1 MITEFQIFESK
12 QVGIIYH
19 FTSIYTLYNIL
30 SEREPSLRPMGVT
43 ICCTRNFDMKSKEL
57 KLEKQCCRITLDGNK
72 ISNNYKITPYIHTG
86 WNESARTLYGE
97 EREERI
103 TINGR
108 LNLNKYALRIDIL
121 NNPPIID
128 YYPKHL
134 FGGINTYTFE
144 PNQYL
149 QNKDEIKKYYNEFKN
164 KIKELNLSIPIFFVN
179 KMIPIGNIGVLPYN
193 V

>member
-72 ISNNYKITPYIHTG
+72 ISEKYKTKPHFDR
-86 WNESARTLYGE
+86 NHPEPE

-103 TINGR
+103 TINGK
-108 LNLNKYALRIDIL
+108 LNLKKYALRIDIL
-121 NNPPIID
+121 NNPPIINTPD
-128 YYPKHL
+128 KNVYS
-134 FGGINTYTFE
+134 GAINTYRFE

-149 QNKDEIKKYYNEFKN
+149 QNEDEIKKYYNEFKT

-179 KMIPIGNIGVLPYN
+179 KMIPMGNIGILTYKD
-193 V
+193 